1 MDTKLI
7 NSLRSLGVDMIYARG
22 MGDAGLTL
30 SLAPTI
36 YTVFTKH
43 MHFVSSDPT
52 WINRDRFILS
62 TPGAAPLL
70 YSTLLYSGYNITLED
85 VKNYGSGKLSVYPEM
100 NTSIGVESPT
110 GKNGE
115 GLSLAVGVTLGSKYM
130 QKLLGKELI
139 NFYTY
144 TLVTD
149 ECISSPVAMESLE
162 VAAKENLNNLIILY
176 NSFETTVDGKK
187 DTSSYTNK
195 LKYLESIGYFVET
208 VTNAEDYTLIDKAIT
223 RAKESGKPSIIE
235 IKTMIAIGT
244 SVQASPKG
252 HEYVI
257 SENDLALVKEKMS
270 ITQVPY
276 HISASSYNEFKTILE
291 KNNTYYNEWVST
303 YNKIIEVNEEK
314 KKIISL
320 LEEDNFKMNIKN
332 IKVGFDENMQED
344 LRETNN
350 NLLNAISSMCPLMI
364 NIDLYNKNETKI
376 EFDKDKTIYLSTKYL
391 SGGMIANGM
400 SLLNLKPVIETT
412 LSNSNYMKSSLKM
425 SSIIKKSVSYIF
437 VNDTFID
444 TSNNRYTEVVN
455 ELSDLRSIP
464 NLNVMRP
471 ADVNELVGSWDYIIN
486 KKMPSALIITKKY
499 KGMLNNSSINEVNK

>member
-7 NSLRSLGVDMIYARG
+7 NSLRSLGVDMIYNRG
-22 MGDAGLTL
+22 LGDAGLTL

-43 MHFVSSDPT
+43 MHFVSTDPT

-70 YSTLLYSGYNITLED
+70 YSILLYSGYNITLED
-85 VKNYGSGKLSVYPEM
+85 VKNYGSGKLSVYPEL
-100 NTSIGVESPT
+100 NPSIGIESTT

-195 LKYLESIGYFVET
+195 LKYLESLGYFVET

-244 SVQASPKG
+244 SMQASPKG

-276 HISASSYNEFKTILE
+276 HISASSYNEFKNILE

-314 KKIISL
+314 K
-320 LEEDNFKMNIKN
+320 
-332 IKVGFDENMQED
+332 
-344 LRETNN
+344 
-350 NLLNAISSMCPLMI
+350 
-364 NIDLYNKNETKI
+364 
-376 EFDKDKTIYLSTKYL
+376 
-391 SGGMIANGM
+391 
-400 SLLNLKPVIETT
+400 
-412 LSNSNYMKSSLKM
+412 
-425 SSIIKKSVSYIF
+425 
-437 VNDTFID
+437 
-444 TSNNRYTEVVN
+444 
-455 ELSDLRSIP
+455 
-464 NLNVMRP
+464 
-471 ADVNELVGSWDYIIN
+471 
-486 KKMPSALIITKKY
+486 
-499 KGMLNNSSINEVNK
+499 